1 MRAPYGAAGPPCLL
15 RGGPVEFSVFCERIG
30 LSPAS
35 AQAAA
40 AYPLSPDQNRRL
52 ARRLMDGDPG
62 FESEAGTYPDPPL
75 LMLSL
80 IIRLAIEAHSVY
92 AERQIPD
99 RVYWATFSDIAL
111 WACDYEKA
119 AGRPGLTEWR
129 WLSLHAALRLFR
141 LGRLQFEPIRLAETV
156 RTDTR
161 LFAAGTPALGVHIP
175 ADGRLDPDE
184 TAKSYAAAAVFFNRP
199 EPLFHCAS
207 WLLGPDLDGLLPA
220 SSRIRQFAG
229 EYRIYRV
236 DETSRQAEERIFG
249 FVSDQPSL
257 YPDRTSLQKA
267 ARAHLLRG
275 GRLPAGC
282 GLRF

>member
-15 RGGPVEFSVFCERIG
+15 RGGRMEFSVFCERIG

-35 AQAAA
+35 ARAAA

-52 ARRLMDGDPG
+52 AGQMMDGNPA
-62 FESEAGTYPDPPL
+62 FESEAETYPDPPL

-80 IIRLAIEAHSVY
+80 IIRLAIEAHSAY

-99 RVYWATFSDIAL
+99 EVYWATFSDIAL
-111 WACDYEKA
+111 WARDYEKA

-141 LGRLQFEPIRLAETV
+141 LGRLQFEPICLAEAV

-161 LFAAGTPALGVHIP
+161 LFAAGTPVLGVHIP
-175 ADGRLDPDE
+175 ADGRLDPGE

-207 WLLGPDLDGLLPA
+207 WLLGPDLGELLPA
-220 SSRIRQFAG
+220 SSHIRQFAG

-236 DETSRQAEERIFG
+236 NDTSRQAEERIFG

-257 YPDRTSLQKA
+257 YPDKTSLQKA

-275 GRLPAGC
+275 GRLPVGY

>member
-15 RGGPVEFSVFCERIG
+15 RGGRVDFLAFCERIG
-30 LSPAS
+30 LPAAS
-35 AQAAA
+35 ARAAE
-40 AYPLSPDQNRRL
+40 AYPLSSDERRRL
-52 ARRLMDGDPG
+52 SGWLIDGDPVLDAAA
-62 FESEAGTYPDPPL
+62 EALPDPPL

-80 IIRLAIEAHSVY
+80 IIRLAIEAHSAY

-99 RVYWATFSDIAL
+99 EVYWATFSDIAL
-111 WACDYEKA
+111 WARDYEKA
-119 AGRPGLTEWR
+119 AGRPGLAEWR
-129 WLSLHAALRLFR
+129 WLSLHVTLRLFR

-184 TAKSYAAAAVFFNRP
+184 TAKSYAAAAAFFHRP
-199 EPLFHCAS
+199 DPLFHCAS
-207 WLLGPDLDGLLPA
+207 WLLSPALDGLLPA
-220 SSRIRQFAG
+220 FSRIRQFAS
-229 EYRIYRV
+229 EYRIYWV

-249 FVSDQPSL
+249 FVLDRPSL
-257 YPDRTSLQKA
+257 YPEQTALQKA
-267 ARAHLLRG
+267 AREHLLRG
-275 GRLPAGC
+275 GSLPAGY